1 MKKLILSLFVLI
13 FGAVNT
19 FAAEFRFAQ
28 IADAKYSKTNNTLEK
43 MIQDIN
49 KQKDI
54 KFVVFTGDNIEK
66 VSQQNLLDFIK
77 ASKKL
82 NKPFYVVLGDKDV
95 NKHKDLSKKQYAKIM
110 KKHVRTFKDEN
121 TNYVFK
127 YKKLV
132 FLVADGSRDVIPSTN
147 GYYKDNVLE
156 WVDANLD
163 LYSKNNVIILQH
175 FPLIPPANKESY
187 YTFKP
192 EKYLEIIKNHPNV
205 KAVITGHF
213 NVNKEDM
220 VDNVVHISTASA
232 PAYRIIDIIDYETSN
247 PTFWAEVREVK

>member
-82 NKPFYVVLGDKDV
+82 NKPFYKRSRKVKETVL
-95 NKHKDLSKKQYAKIM
+95 Y
-110 KKHVRTFKDEN
+110 
-121 TNYVFK
+121 
-127 YKKLV
+127 
-132 FLVADGSRDVIPSTN
+132 
-147 GYYKDNVLE
+147 DNRR
-156 WVDANLD
+156 
-163 LYSKNNVIILQH
+163 K
-175 FPLIPPANKESY
+175 
-187 YTFKP
+187 
-192 EKYLEIIKNHPNV
+192 
-205 KAVITGHF
+205 GC
-213 NVNKEDM
+213 
-220 VDNVVHISTASA
+220 
-232 PAYRIIDIIDYETSN
+232 
-247 PTFWAEVREVK
+247 